1 MKDVVYIY
9 NEGLYINITNR
20 CPTSCIFCIKRKWD
34 MKYRGYD
41 LNLKGFEPDLDTV
54 IKEVEKAFIN
64 KKFNEIVFCGYGEPT
79 MRFDLIK
86 DFALNLRK
94 GNLKN
99 VPENERVRINTNG
112 MGNLLS
118 GRDITYE
125 MKDLIDSLHISLNTL
140 DRKKWLEIMRPE
152 EKYADFAFESVLS
165 FIEGA
170 VRNLKEVVITAVERE
185 DVDMAALEN
194 YARLKNIKF
203 RVRPKLEV

>member
-118 GRDITYE
+118 GRDITSE

-170 VRNLKEVVITAVERE
+170 IRNLKEVVITAVERE

>member
-118 GRDITYE
+118 GRDITSE

-152 EKYADFAFESVLS
+152 EKYGDFAFESVLS

-170 VRNLKEVVITAVERE
+170 IRNLKEVVITAVERE

>member
-1 MKDVVYIY
+1 
-9 NEGLYINITNR
+9 
-20 CPTSCIFCIKRKWD
+20 